1 MPAWRS
7 ARIRDVQ
14 PGHRRGGALLFVFGT
29 LAWGGG
35 CGGGSSAV
43 PTAVVESLAPR
54 ARTAH
59 FDVHAGQ
66 ATDTTVAEIGSAL
79 ESRYGRVT
87 SDLMTGDVPRMT
99 VEVWSDQASFLAEM
113 ERFLGQRYDATGY
126 VTGPTG
132 LRVLAVP
139 SVARNA
145 THEMSHAISLSV
157 NPTFANRP
165 RWLWE
170 SVALFENDE
179 FVDPRSI
186 SYLTSGRFPTLA
198 DLDADPNA
206 SRQVYEVG
214 YLIGE
219 FVVARAGREGLLR
232 LIRSNG
238 DETVLGFASPAAF
251 ESEFAAFVRSRYFG
265 AAGLTLGEAVQ

>member
-1 MPAWRS
+1 MPAGGS

-14 PGHRRGGALLFVFGT
+14 PHRLRRGGLLLVLGT
-29 LAWGGG
+29 LAGSSG
-35 CGGGSSAV
+35 CGGGHSSA
-43 PTAVVESLAPR
+43 PTAALESLLPR

-66 ATDTTVAEIGSAL
+66 APETTVADIAAAL

-87 SDLMTGDVPRMT
+87 SDLQTGEVARIT
-99 VEVWSDQASFLAEM
+99 VEVWSDQPSFLAEM
-113 ERFLGQRYDATGY
+113 ERFLGRRYVATGY
-126 VTGPTG
+126 VTGPSG

-145 THEMSHAISLSV
+145 THEMSHAISLRV
-157 NPTFANRP
+157 NPTFGNRP

-186 SYLTSGRFPTLA
+186 SYLAAGRFPTLA
-198 DLDADPNA
+198 ELDADDA
-206 SRQVYEVG
+206 SQQVYEVG

-232 LIRSNG
+232 VIRSNG
-238 DETVLGFASPAAF
+238 DVTVLGFASPAAF
-251 ESEFAAFVRSRYFG
+251 ESEWASFVRARYFV
-265 AAGLTLGEAVQ
+265 AAGLTLGEGVQ